1 MIIHVIVV
9 FSIPRQEQGQPL
21 GHSSATHTLTCDLPV
36 PLPRAGV
43 NVRVDGQRPGGK
55 PVWVYLWVW

>member
-9 FSIPRQEQGQPL
+9 FRIPRQEQGQPL

-36 PLPRAGV
+36 PCYADCIIKSLAV
-43 NVRVDGQRPGGK
+43 HTQV
-55 PVWVYLWVW
+55 